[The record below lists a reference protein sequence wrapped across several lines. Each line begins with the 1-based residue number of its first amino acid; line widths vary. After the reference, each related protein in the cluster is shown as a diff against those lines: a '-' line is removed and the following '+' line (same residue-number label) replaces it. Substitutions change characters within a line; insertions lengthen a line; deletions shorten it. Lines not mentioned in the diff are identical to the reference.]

1 MNSGVT
7 KVITGIRR
15 CGKTCLPFSLFG
27 DYPHSE
33 GVDARD
39 SHLEAVFNVECE
51 IEGKRAQG
59 LCRS

>member
-7 KVITGIRR
+7 KVITGIRQ
-15 CGKTCLPFSLFG
+15 CGKTCLPFNLFG
-27 DYPHSE
+27 DYLHSE

-51 IEGKRAQG
+51 IEDK
-59 LCRS
+59 